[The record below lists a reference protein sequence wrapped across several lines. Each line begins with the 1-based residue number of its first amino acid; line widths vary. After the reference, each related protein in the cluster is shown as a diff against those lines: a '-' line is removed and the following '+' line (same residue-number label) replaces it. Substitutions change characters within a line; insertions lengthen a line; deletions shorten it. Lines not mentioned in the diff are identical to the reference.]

1 LNRAVRVPAETLRE
15 VTASLSAGDRDEM
28 AVPSY
33 SHANPLIR
41 WLFWKRL
48 DTAIAL
54 ADLKPSERIFEF
66 GVGSGVLLPTYH
78 SIAARVAATDLHLE
92 PAREMARRRGFPT
105 EFVTVTNF
113 PAWSA
118 AQAGSFDAIFALDVL
133 EHVEGDELIEVSGL
147 FRRLLAPGGRL
158 IVSGPTESLAYKLGR
173 FVAGF
178 HGEYH
183 HRNIFDID
191 RELRAKWKTERAL
204 FVPRLPLPR
213 AFLLTRYAPL

>member
-1 LNRAVRVPAETLRE
+1 LNRAVRAPAETLRE
-15 VTASLSAGDRDEM
+15 VTASLSADDRDEM

-41 WLFWKRL
+41 WLFWRRL
-48 DTAIAL
+48 DMAIAL
-54 ADLKPSERIFEF
+54 ADLKPAERIFEF

-92 PAREMARRRGFPT
+92 PAREMARRNGFPT
-105 EFVTVTNF
+105 EFVSVPEF
-113 PAWSA
+113 PVWCA
-118 AQAGSFDAIFALDVL
+118 AQAGGFDAILALDVL
-133 EHVEGDELIEVSGL
+133 EHVEGNELTRVSGL

-173 FVAGF
+173 RIAGF

-191 RELRAKWKTERAL
+191 RELRAQWKSEREI
-204 FVPRLPLPR
+204 FVPRRPLPR
-213 AFLLTRYAPL
+213 AFLLTRYVPL